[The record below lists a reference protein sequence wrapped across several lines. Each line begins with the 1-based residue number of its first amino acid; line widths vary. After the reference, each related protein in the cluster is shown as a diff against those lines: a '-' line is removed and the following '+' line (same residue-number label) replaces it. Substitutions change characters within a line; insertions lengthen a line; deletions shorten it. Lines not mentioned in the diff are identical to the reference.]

1 MGVLSLVLGILGL
14 VLFDWLGASIG
25 GGMVAASAMQS
36 ALAGNVEVST
46 GPIWALGLLVGVLI
60 PLVAV
65 VTGALAIKSGK
76 KKGLGIAGLICG
88 AIAAV
93 IGIILTVGAAKAVDM
108 TAQLGAAAMN
118 DASGAMGGDQAAMQ
132 EALKKGLEEAM
143 KQQQ

>member
-14 VLFDWLGASIG
+14 VLFDWLGVTIG
-25 GGMVAASAMQS
+25 AGMVAASTMQG
-36 ALAGNVEVST
+36 ALQGNMEVSA
-46 GPIWALGLLVGVLI
+46 GPIWALGLLIGVPI

-65 VTGALAIKSGK
+65 LTGVMAIKSGK

-93 IGIILTVGAAKAVDM
+93 IGIIMTVGAAKAVDA
-108 TAQLGAAAMN
+108 TAELTSAA
-118 DASGAMGGDQAAMQ
+118 ASGAMADPAMQ
-132 EALKKGLEEAM
+132 EALQKGLQEAM

>member
-46 GPIWALGLLVGVLI
+46 GPIWAMGLLIGVLI

-65 VTGALAIKSGK
+65 VTG
-76 KKGLGIAGLICG
+76 
-88 AIAAV
+88 
-93 IGIILTVGAAKAVDM
+93 
-108 TAQLGAAAMN
+108 
-118 DASGAMGGDQAAMQ
+118 MGGLAWPVFLRTARS
-132 EALKKGLEEAM
+132 
-143 KQQQ
+143 